1 MSHKLFEPITL
12 RGLAVRN
19 RIWVPPMCQYA
30 VEERNGVATP
40 WHMVHLGGM
49 ARGGVGAIIVEAT
62 AVNPEGR
69 ISPKDLGL
77 WNDDQRDALAP
88 IVDFVH
94 SQGAA
99 IGIQLAHAGRK
110 ASLWPEWGEWGTG
123 RAHTSMTEA
132 DGGWQTI
139 APSEV
144 PYEGL
149 ALPRETDE
157 GDLSAVVTAFAAS
170 ARRAVDAGF
179 DFVEVHAA
187 HGYLLHEF
195 LSPLSNLRSDA
206 YGGSLAN
213 RMRLLL
219 GVVDAVRDEIGETV
233 PMLVRLSATDWAE
246 GGFTADEAVEVS
258 RQLRKRGVDLV
269 DVSAGGNVPADIV
282 AGPGYQVQF
291 ATRIR
296 QEADMPT
303 AAVGLILDPAQAE
316 QILLT
321 GQADVVLI
329 GREMLRDPNFP
340 IRAARELGFDAAL
353 VPLPYHRAYR

>member
-1 MSHKLFEPITL
+1 M
-12 RGLAVRN
+12 
-19 RIWVPPMCQYA
+19 
-30 VEERNGVATP
+30 
-40 WHMVHLGGM
+40 
-49 ARGGVGAIIVEAT
+49 
-62 AVNPEGR
+62 
-69 ISPKDLGL
+69 
-77 WNDDQRDALAP
+77 
-88 IVDFVH
+88 
-94 SQGAA
+94 
-99 IGIQLAHAGRK
+99 
-110 ASLWPEWGEWGTG
+110 
-123 RAHTSMTEA
+123 
-132 DGGWQTI
+132 
-139 APSEV
+139 
-144 PYEGL
+144 
-149 ALPRETDE
+149 
-157 GDLSAVVTAFAAS
+157 
-170 ARRAVDAGF
+170 DAGF

-219 GVVDAVRDEIGETV
+219 DVVDAVRDEIGETV

-303 AAVGLILDPAQAE
+303 AAVGLILGSAQAE

-340 IRAARELGFDAAL
+340 IRAARELGYDAAPI
-353 VPLPYHRAYR
+353 PLPYHRAYR